1 MHILMNVVL
10 FYEIRD
16 LMIQKL
22 RKKGCARAKRMPTS
36 RINYQSENVIS
47 SAESQSFRES
57 FAIPLSLHSGH
68 SLTG

>member
-1 MHILMNVVL
+1 MNVVL

-16 LMIQKL
+16 LMIQ
-22 RKKGCARAKRMPTS
+22 AKRMPTS